1 MEADQTIW
9 ICELWRKNAVFDC
22 QREAF
27 VWPVGEAS
35 GLHASI
41 SAWLLT
47 LVAHTDSRRKSL
59 NMQSRSQC
67 WTQRTGFFLAW
78 VLSISSIGALAAAV
92 QTEPGSEKLQ
102 IGDTQPGNYLSALIA
117 SADRDTPAAEVY
129 YREALRADPR
139 NPDLLERAFAAALS
153 NGDEPSASSL
163 GERLLMRDPS
173 NNLARLAIAVHDIEQ
188 GQLASARAH
197 LASSDATRVRDVTT
211 ALLTAWSYAG
221 QSDLHRALDTLD
233 RIHDRSVLAFRDY
246 HAGLIA
252 GLLGNSAEAQR
263 RLKSAY
269 DDDKNSLRFADAYA
283 RALIAEGDLAGATKV
298 YEDFSA
304 VIPHHPLIQRALADL
319 KTHEAL
325 DPVVHNAREGAA
337 EVLYGLGSA
346 GSRQGDEL
354 PALVYL
360 QLSLYLRPSSDL
372 TAVTLAG
379 LFEQL
384 RHSDQAIAAYQLV
397 PPSSPLKMGA
407 DIQIALELDGLGKTD
422 EATRRLT
429 DIVAA
434 RPHDVEALSA
444 LAELQRSTKKY
455 AEAAD
460 TYDKAIAAVG
470 IPQRDNWTLF
480 YFRGI
485 CYERSKQW
493 PKAEVD
499 FKKALELNP
508 DQPLVLNYLGYSWVD
523 QGLNLEEA
531 FKMLRKAVE
540 LRPNDGYIVDSLGW
554 AHYKL
559 GQYVEATETL
569 EKAID
574 LKPADPI
581 LNNHLGDA
589 YWRVNRRIE
598 AHFQWNHARDMGPDP
613 EDLPAILKKIEVGLP
628 DLATDTAAPKSSF
641 QKDGGG

>member
-1 MEADQTIW
+1 
-9 ICELWRKNAVFDC
+9 
-22 QREAF
+22 
-27 VWPVGEAS
+27 
-35 GLHASI
+35 
-41 SAWLLT
+41 
-47 LVAHTDSRRKSL
+47 
-59 NMQSRSQC
+59 MQSRSQYLKL
-67 WTQRTGFFLAW
+67 RGAFFFA
-78 VLSISSIGALAAAV
+78 GALSLSGGAIAAAV
-92 QTEPGSEKLQ
+92 QTEPGSEKFE
-102 IGDTQPGNYLSALIA
+102 IGGSQPGNYLSALIA

-129 YREALRADPR
+129 YREALRVDPR

-153 NGDEPSASSL
+153 NGDESSASSL

-221 QSDLHRALDTLD
+221 QPGLPRALDTLD
-233 RIHDRSVLAFRDY
+233 RIHDRSLLAFRDY

-252 GLLGNSAEAQR
+252 GLLGNSAEAER

-269 DDDKNSLRFADAYA
+269 DDDKNSVRVADAYA
-283 RALIAEGDLAGATKV
+283 RVLAAEGDLVGATKI

-304 VIPHHPLIQRALADL
+304 VIPHHPLIQRALENL
-319 KTHEAL
+319 KTNQPL
-325 DPVVHNAREGAA
+325 DPLVHNAKEGVA
-337 EVLYGLGSA
+337 EALYGLGSA
-346 GSRQGDEL
+346 GSRQGDEI

-360 QLSLYLRPSSDL
+360 RLSLYLRPSSDL
-372 TAVTLAG
+372 TAVTLAS

-384 RHSDQAIAAYQLV
+384 RQGHQVIAAYQLV
-397 PPSSPLKMGA
+397 PTASPFKMGA
-407 DIQIALELDGLGKTD
+407 DIQIALELEGLGKTD

-429 DIVAA
+429 EIVAS
-434 RPHDVEALSA
+434 RPRDVEALSA

-455 AEAAD
+455 VDAAA
-460 TYDKAIAAVG
+460 TYDQAIAAVG

-493 PKAEVD
+493 PKAEAD
-499 FKKALELNP
+499 FKEALELDP

-531 FKMLRKAVE
+531 FKMLRRAVE

-554 AHYKL
+554 AHFKL
-559 GQYVEATETL
+559 GQYDEAAETL
-569 EKAID
+569 EKAIS
-574 LKPADPI
+574 LKPADPV
-581 LNNHLGDA
+581 LNDHLGDA
-589 YWRVNRRIE
+589 YWRTNRRVE
-598 AHFQWNHARDMGPDP
+598 ARFQWNHARDMGADA
-613 EDLPAILKKIEVGLP
+613 EDLPAILKKIESGLP
-628 DLATDTAAPKSSF
+628 DATTNTATPKASS
-641 QKDGGG
+641 QKEGGG

>member
-1 MEADQTIW
+1 
-9 ICELWRKNAVFDC
+9 
-22 QREAF
+22 
-27 VWPVGEAS
+27 
-35 GLHASI
+35 
-41 SAWLLT
+41 
-47 LVAHTDSRRKSL
+47 
-59 NMQSRSQC
+59 MQSRSQC
-67 WTQRTGFFLAW
+67 WTPRVALVLACA
-78 VLSISSIGALAAAV
+78 LSLCSSAALAAATP
-92 QTEPGSEKLQ
+92 TEAGSEKL
-102 IGDTQPGNYLSALIA
+102 DLADSQPGNYLSALIA

-139 NPDLLERAFAAALS
+139 NSDLIERAFAAALS
-153 NGDEPSASSL
+153 NGDEPSANSL
-163 GERLLMRDPS
+163 GERLLMRDS
-173 NNLARLAIAVHDIEQ
+173 NNNLARLAIAVHDIEQ
-188 GQLASARAH
+188 GQFAAARAH
-197 LASSDATRVRDVTT
+197 LASADATRVRDVTT
-211 ALLTAWSYAG
+211 ALLTAWCYAG
-221 QSDLHRALDTLD
+221 QSDLHHALDALD

-252 GLLGNSAEAQR
+252 SLLGNSAEAQR
-263 RLKSAY
+263 RLKAAY
-269 DDDKNSLRFADAYA
+269 DGDKNSLRFADAYA
-283 RALIAEGDLAGATKV
+283 RVLAGQGDLAGATKV

-304 VIPHHPLIQRALADL
+304 VIPHHPLIERALADL
-319 KTHEAL
+319 KTNRAL
-325 DPVVHNAREGAA
+325 DPLVRSAKEGAA
-337 EVLYGLGSA
+337 EALYGLGSA

-360 QLSLYLRPSSDL
+360 RLSLYLRPSSDL
-372 TAVTLAG
+372 TAVTLAS

-384 RHSDQAIAAYQLV
+384 KQGDQVIAAYQLV
-397 PPSSPLKMGA
+397 PSSSPLKLGA
-407 DIQIALELDGLGKTD
+407 DIQIALELDSMGKND

-429 DIVAA
+429 ELVAA

-444 LAELQRSTKKY
+444 LAELQRSAKKY
-455 AEAAD
+455 VEAAA
-460 TYDKAIAAVG
+460 TYDQAIAAVG

-493 PKAEVD
+493 PKAEAD

-531 FKMLRKAVE
+531 FKMLRRAVE

-554 AHYKL
+554 AHFKL
-559 GQYVEATETL
+559 GQYTEATETL

-574 LKPADPI
+574 LKPADPV
-581 LNNHLGDA
+581 LNDHLGDA
-589 YWRVNRRIE
+589 YWRVNRRVE

-628 DLATDTAAPKSSF
+628 DVTTDTAEPKAST
-641 QKDGGG
+641 QKKGGG